1 MWGRVVDQEIPRN
14 PMCCSS
20 LCKVVGCQTQLTSMK
35 LDSIREI
42 YLKIWKKKHPWE
54 IHLFRVS
61 SKKKN
66 PNECF
71 HKFATYWKRTPPL
84 TKNPQKVSVFVVFL
98 VRISLHSDW
107 IRSHTE
113 DICPFSLN
121 AGKYGPAKLQI
132 RTIFKQCDFRTF
144 SHNISSETLWLQ

>member
-54 IHLFRVS
+54 SHLFRVS
-61 SKKKN
+61 SKKEESQRMFSQVCHLLK
-66 PNECF
+66 
-71 HKFATYWKRTPPL
+71 TYASSNQESAKGVRVRSFSGPYIPAFGL
-84 TKNPQKVSVFVVFL
+84 NTKSYRGYLPIQSKC
-98 VRISLHSDW
+98 R
-107 IRSHTE
+107 
-113 DICPFSLN
+113 
-121 AGKYGPAKLQI
+121 KI
-132 RTIFKQCDFRTF
+132 RTSKTPNTNNF
-144 SHNISSETLWLQ
+144 

>member
-1 MWGRVVDQEIPRN
+1 MRKSSWSRN
-14 PMCCSS
+14 SQKSNVLQFPLQSCRLSDAINFNETG
-20 LCKVVGCQTQLTSMK
+20 LYQRDL
-35 LDSIREI
+35 LEN
-42 YLKIWKKKHPWE
+42 LKKKHPSE
-54 IHLFRVS
+54 SHLFRVFL
-61 SKKKN
+61 KKKN

-71 HKFATYWKRTPPL
+71 HKFATNWKRTPPL

-98 VRISLHSDW
+98 VRISPHSDW
-107 IRSHTE
+107 IRSDTE
-113 DICPFSLN
+113 DICPFSPN

>member
-1 MWGRVVDQEIPRN
+1 MRKSSWSRN
-14 PMCCSS
+14 SQKSNVLQFPLQSCRLSDAINFNETG
-20 LCKVVGCQTQLTSMK
+20 LYQGDL
-35 LDSIREI
+35 LEN
-42 YLKIWKKKHPWE
+42 LKKKHPWE
-54 IHLFRVS
+54 SHLFRVS

-113 DICPFSLN
+113 DICPFSPN